1 MQLERKRRVE
11 ILKSGIIITFY
22 RWYNEVL
29 LSIKEERD
37 GYKINTE
44 KTTALLSYLKTNKR

>member
-22 RWYNEVL
+22 RWYNKVL